1 MTSNLTNQSRNVF
14 SKKLLADKEVTFPPS
29 KALIIDP
36 NCRFA
41 TVHQCIFCEHCT
53 PSHNSFSLQ
62 DNLDDVN
69 LFSIMTVMAFLLSAP
84 LMLSVEGIK
93 FSPSYLQSTVSLAN
107 FENMFL
113 VFCRFS
119 TSNMN
124 LINTSIF

>member
-1 MTSNLTNQSRNVF
+1 
-14 SKKLLADKEVTFPPS
+14 
-29 KALIIDP
+29 
-36 NCRFA
+36 
-41 TVHQCIFCEHCT
+41 
-53 PSHNSFSLQ
+53 
-62 DNLDDVN
+62 
-69 LFSIMTVMAFLLSAP
+69 MAFLLSAP